1 MVATGVVVRPA
12 GPQDVEAL
20 HALASTAGLGMTN
33 LPACR
38 AKLAALLAGSDAI
51 LCDPSHT
58 AGRQL
63 VLVMEVDGEVVGTG
77 CIFPAVGGDWPFYSY
92 RIGRIRQASQA
103 LSKTVDNTIL
113 TPVNDY
119 DGSAEVGGLFV
130 KPGLRGVASGRLMAR
145 SRYLFMAAHRDWF
158 GDRVVSE
165 LRGFQDEAGRS
176 PFWEAVGQRFYGLE
190 FSEADRISV
199 GAGKQVIAD
208 LGPKYPIYL
217 NLLPPEAAET
227 VGKCH
232 PDGRRAEAL
241 LIEEGFR
248 FEGCIDIFD
257 AGPTMVADIDSLKAV
272 RESRV
277 SRVTAVAA
285 ITDGAEVLVSTGTGA
300 GFRASRGRVTHGPD
314 GLTLAPELARVLNI
328 AVGDEVRHVAF

>member
-1 MVATGVVVRPA
+1 MTATGVTVRPA
-12 GPQDVEAL
+12 GPGDVEAL
-20 HALASTAGLGMTN
+20 HALAATAGLGMTN

-38 AKLAALLAGSDAI
+38 TKLAALLAGSDAI
-51 LCDPSHT
+51 LKDPASSV
-58 AGRQL
+58 GRQL
-63 VLVMEVDGEVVGTG
+63 VLVMEIDGEVVGTG

-92 RIGRIRQASQA
+92 RIGRLRQTSQA
-103 LSKTVDNTIL
+103 LGKTVDNTIL

-130 KPGLRGVASGRLMAR
+130 KPGLRGVAAGRLMAR
-145 SRYLFMAAHRDWF
+145 SRYLFMAAHRGWF

-165 LRGFQDEAGRS
+165 LRGYQDEAGRS
-176 PFWEAVGQRFYGLE
+176 PFWAAVGQRFYGLE
-190 FSEADRISV
+190 FSEADKISV

-217 NLLPPEAAET
+217 NLLPADAVEA
-227 VGKCH
+227 VGKPH

-241 LIEEGFR
+241 LMEEGFR

-257 AGPTMVADIDSLKAV
+257 AGPTMVADIDNLKAV

-277 SRVTAVAA
+277 SRVAAVAP
-285 ITDGAEVLVSTGTGA
+285 TDGGDEVLASAGEGA
-300 GFRASRGRVTHGPD
+300 GFRASRGRLERLEDGVTVAPD
-314 GLTLAPELARVLNI
+314 LAESLKI
-328 AVGDEVRHVAF
+328 GVGDEVRHVAF